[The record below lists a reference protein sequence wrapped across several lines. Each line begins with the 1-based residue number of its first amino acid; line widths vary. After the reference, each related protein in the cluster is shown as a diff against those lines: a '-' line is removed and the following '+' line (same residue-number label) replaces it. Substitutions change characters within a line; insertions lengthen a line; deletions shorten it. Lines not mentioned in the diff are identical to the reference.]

1 MTSYAL
7 RVPEHILEQARNAAA
22 EDKVSI
28 NQMLVSFIAEGL
40 GHRRGLKMMRDR
52 ASRADQGAAL
62 AVLDKSPDVPPEP
75 GDEIP
80 ESHTASESASP
91 IPGLASPVR

>member
-7 RVPEHILEQARNAAA
+7 RVPDHIMEQARDAAT

-52 ASRADQGAAL
+52 ASRADMG
-62 AVLDKSPDVPPEP
+62 AVLAILEKVPDVPAEP

-80 ESHTASESASP
+80 ESESSFGPAM
-91 IPGLASPVR
+91 R

>member
-7 RVPEHILEQARNAAA
+7 RVPDHIMEQAREAAA

-52 ASRADQGAAL
+52 AAFADMG
-62 AVLDKSPDVPPEP
+62 AVLAILEKVPDVPPEP
-75 GDEIP
+75 GDEVP
-80 ESHTASESASP
+80 ENETSSGPAM
-91 IPGLASPVR
+91 R

>member
-7 RVPEHILEQARNAAA
+7 RVPDHIMEQARDAAA

-40 GHRRGLKMMRDR
+40 GHRRGLKMMRER
-52 ASRADQGAAL
+52 AARADMGAVSAI
-62 AVLDKSPDVPPEP
+62 LDKAPDVPPEP
-75 GDEIP
+75 GDEI
-80 ESHTASESASP
+80 SEVDSSFGPAM
-91 IPGLASPVR
+91 R